1 MFRGEFEGLS
11 IIYKTVPESAPQPI
25 AWGQCEESPDVFFF
39 LCEYIDM
46 DDGVSELST
55 FCDAVAKLHE
65 NAVSPNGKFGF
76 HVVTCNGNI
85 PQLNDWESSWEVF
98 FSNGLKHML
107 KLYAEKHGE
116 RSEVVTA
123 AQSIL
128 DVVIPRLL
136 RPLQEGGRSIVP
148 VLVHGDLW

>member
-1 MFRGEFEGLS
+1 
-11 IIYKTVPESAPQPI
+11 
-25 AWGQCEESPDVFFF
+25 
-39 LCEYIDM
+39 
-46 DDGVSELST
+46 
-55 FCDAVAKLHE
+55 
-65 NAVSPNGKFGF
+65 
-76 HVVTCNGNI
+76 
-85 PQLNDWESSWEVF
+85 
-98 FSNGLKHML
+98 ML